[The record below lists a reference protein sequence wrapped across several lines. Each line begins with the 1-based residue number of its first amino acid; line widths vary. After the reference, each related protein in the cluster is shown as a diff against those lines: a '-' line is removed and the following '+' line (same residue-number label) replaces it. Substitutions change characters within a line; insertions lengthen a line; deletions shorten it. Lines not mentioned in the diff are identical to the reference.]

1 MDWPVFHGR
10 TGVPDADLP
19 TYPFQR
25 EHYWL
30 QASATDGDPA
40 SLGLESVDHPLLG
53 AALVLADSNGL
64 VLSGRLSATAH
75 SWLSDH
81 TVRGAILFPGTGFVE
96 LALHAGDQVG
106 CGRLRELTVHTPLVL
121 PDQGGIRIQVTVGAP
136 DDTGARTL
144 QVYSAPDEES
154 GATAWTRH
162 ASGRIEPGNTAV
174 PAERRAWPPAD
185 AQAVDIDGLYEEL
198 ADRELEYGPVFRGLR
213 AVWRHS
219 GEILAEVRLPE
230 ARGSG
235 AQGFG
240 LHPAVFDAA
249 LHAIGLTDTVG
260 EGAWLPYTWSGV
272 ELFAS
277 GASALR
283 VRVTPVGPG
292 EVTLDLTDPDG
303 GPVARVASLVLR
315 RASDETMRPTTAGL
329 GDALLRRDWVRATE
343 SSAPSAKPPAE
354 LDPDFRYDAGV
365 PGTVVL
371 RCPQASAG
379 MEDDI
384 PAATRAAVGQ
394 VLETLQRWLRDD
406 RCAQARLVVLTSGA
420 VAVTSDEDVDVT
432 QAAVHGLVRSAQ
444 SEHPDRFVLVDTD
457 DPGDL
462 RTVTAALA
470 CGEPEAA
477 VRAGKPWV
485 PRLVKATAGEPAG
498 TAVAWPTDGTVLITG
513 GTGALGGQ
521 LARHLVSVH
530 GVRHLLLVSR
540 RGPEAVEADRL
551 RTALTEAGA
560 TVTVAACDVADRAAL
575 AALLAEIPA
584 EHPLRAVVHTAGVL
598 DDGVLLSLT
607 PERLERVLRP
617 KVEAAWHLH
626 ELTRDQPLAAF
637 VLFSSASGVLGAPG
651 QANYA
656 AANAWLDALAGHRR
670 HLGLPGQS
678 HAWGQWGQ
686 ADGMAGDVAR
696 ADGAD
701 RTEHGGEDSAP
712 HRPRHGMLA
721 LTTQEGLE
729 LFDRACS
736 FQEPVLVPMRL
747 DLPQLRTAP
756 GGVPELLRVM
766 VPAPRRTAGGDTGSL
781 SRRTAGLSAA
791 ERADTLREMV
801 RTEVAAVL
809 GHRSPESVDA
819 DRVFQDLGFDS
830 LTAVELRNRL
840 STVTEIQL
848 PATLVFDHPTV
859 TALAAHLDQM
869 LLGTLDGPEDEAPQD
884 DIPDDE
890 PIAIVG
896 MACRYPGGVGSPED
910 LWRLVSTG
918 TDGISDFPT
927 DRGWDLE
934 HWQVLSEKSKTPQ
947 GGFVHDATDFDADFF
962 GISPNEALMMDPQ
975 QRLLLEASWEALQ
988 RAGIE
993 PLELKGSPTGVFAG
1007 VMQSDYDPGMFD
1019 TAEHA
1024 GGFRSSGLSRSVVS
1038 GRVAYTMGL
1047 EGPAVSVD
1055 TACSS
1060 SLVALHWAIQAL
1072 RRGDCRLALAGGVTV
1087 IVSPSPFVDFD
1098 SSAVAADGRCKPFS
1112 ADADGVGWAEGVGV
1126 LVVERLSDARRNGHQ
1141 VLALVRGSAVNQDG
1155 ASNGLTAPSGP
1166 AQEKVIRRALATA
1179 GLKPSDVDAVEA
1191 HGTGTRLGDPIE
1203 AQAVLAVYG
1212 QERSEDS
1219 PLWLGSVK
1227 SNIGHTQAASGV
1239 AGVIKM
1245 VMAMRHEALPRTLH
1259 VDEPSPHVDWSA
1271 GAVRLLDGS
1280 VEWPRNERPRRVGVS
1295 SFGYSGTNVHTILE
1309 EAPADEGT
1317 ESTADG
1323 ASADGTADRDAA
1335 EHPELL
1341 LPWLI
1346 SARSPQALPVQSK
1359 RLLEHLEANPGTRLQ
1374 DIGYSLATSRPAAQY
1389 RAVVVGADRDELMDG
1404 LSALATSATSPA
1416 VVSGSVRTG
1425 RTAFLFPGQG
1435 TQRPGMGRE
1444 LYDAFPVFAEA
1455 VDEICARFDRHLD
1468 RPLREVMFAEEGT
1481 VQAQLLDQTTFTHA
1495 ALFTL
1500 EVALFRLMESWGLR
1514 PDHVLGH
1521 SAGELAAAHVAGVL
1535 SLRDAVKLTAHRGRL
1550 MQELPPGGAMVAV
1563 EASEDEVR
1571 PTIGEG
1577 ADIAAINGPRSV
1589 VVSGDEESVLEV
1601 ARHWREQG
1609 RRVKRLAI
1617 RVAGHSPRIDAM
1629 LDDLYDIADGL
1640 SYEAPVIP
1648 VVSTVTGRL
1657 ASADDL
1663 TDPEYW
1669 LDNARKSVRFLDGI
1683 RSLEADGVTRFV
1695 ELGPDGVLAGMAQ
1708 GCLTGAEEDFVM
1720 VPLLRKDGP
1729 EAVSALLAA
1738 GRLCTDG
1745 LDPDWARLFTAR
1757 GARRVPLP
1765 PYAFHRRR
1773 YWVDMDALWAGGDVS
1788 SAGLDS
1794 ADHPL
1799 VGAAL
1804 TLAGS
1809 GSAVL
1814 TGRLSV
1820 SAQPWLA
1827 DHTVDGTVLLPGAA
1841 FVELVLRA
1849 GDEVGCG
1856 RVAELT
1862 LETPMPL
1869 PERGGVQVQI
1879 AVGPPD
1885 GSGARP
1891 VTVHSRPEGVLPGT
1905 AWTRHAGGLLTAAGD
1920 AEPKGES
1927 VWPPVGA
1934 EPVDTALLYEE
1945 LADRGLVYGP
1955 AFRALRSAWRRG
1967 NEVFAEVALEQQTA
1981 GQAQR
1986 FGLHPAALD
1995 AALHAIGLCGSEDV
2009 ASGLPFAWSD
2019 VELYAIG
2026 ASRLRV
2032 RVTPIGGGAVS
2043 LLLTDPAER
2052 PVASVGSLVLR
2063 EAETDR
2069 LASALRSP
2077 HEEYLFGWDWIHL
2090 PEGGE
2095 TVGAAGW
2102 AVVGERAVELAAD
2115 LHRVGITATAA
2126 ADPAE
2131 LSAHARAE
2139 GSAPEAVLLDC
2150 RHDEGDHDDVA
2161 EAVHAATRRAL
2172 RTLQEWLADDTFGST
2187 PLVVLTRGAMSPA
2200 GEDVTDLA
2208 GAAVWGLVRS
2218 AQAEHPD
2225 RFVLVDTDGRPESH
2239 RALLGVVA
2247 GGEPQTVVRQ
2257 GAAHS
2262 ARLVRAGG
2270 DTAEPGSTFGPEG
2283 TTVLTGATGALGR
2296 LVARHLVA
2304 EHGVRRLL
2312 LLSRSGG
2319 GAELAEELREL
2330 GAEAVPVACDV
2341 TDRAALAAVLD
2352 GISAEQPLTAV
2363 VHAAGVLDDGMVTSL
2378 TPEQLDTVL
2387 RTKADAAL
2395 ALHELTADL
2404 ELSAFV
2410 LFSSAAGLFGAP
2422 GQANY
2427 SAANTVLDA
2436 LAAHRRAQG
2445 RTAQSLA
2452 WGLWADTGTATAAM
2466 TDGDRARMTRS
2477 GMLSLSAEEGLAL
2490 FDAAIRHPQHL
2501 QVPIKIDL
2509 RTDTADGPVPR
2520 VLAGL
2525 VKPAR
2530 RTAAGIARPDE
2541 DTLRRQLAGLTQD
2554 RREKAL
2560 LDLVRDS
2567 AAALLGHTDSQTV
2580 DPYRHFLDTGF
2591 DSLSAVEL
2599 RNGLNASLGLR
2610 LPATVVFDHETPIEL
2625 ARHLVKELGAM
2636 EGEGTQGQGAGA
2648 MSPDKAPAP
2657 QQSPDSLRDLFH
2669 EAVTVGK
2676 LHEGLDILRAVA
2688 GLRPSFET
2696 TAELATPPR
2705 IVRLADGPTRPRLFC
2720 VSTPVAIG
2728 GVYQHAR
2735 LAAHFRGRR
2744 EVSAVPL
2751 PGFLSGEQLPVSA
2764 GAVVDV
2770 LAEALREAA
2779 GEEPFALLGYS
2790 SAGIIAH
2797 AVAARLEGTGP
2808 KPSAVVL
2815 LDTYEV
2821 HGSESTEGGGER
2833 TDGVMDEMTVG
2844 MLDRESQYNLFDRD
2858 RLTAMARYVDLL
2870 PDFPLPDIAA
2880 PALLLRPEERF
2891 TARPDGSA
2899 GGAEDWQ
2906 TTWSRADEYRT
2917 VEGDHYSMVED
2928 GAENTARVIG
2938 EWLDSLT

>member
-1 MDWPVFHGR
+1 MNTSETELVDALRASLKETERLREQNRQLSEASQEPIAIIGMACRFPGGATTPEEFWRLVADGVDAVGEFPTDRGWDLGRLYDPTAERPGSSYVREGGFLHQAAEFDADLFGISPREALVMDPQQRLLLETSWEAFERAGISPRSVKGSATGVFAGVMYHNYPGSYGSSGVVSGRVAYTFGLEGPAVTVDTACSSSLVTLHLAVQALRQGECGLALAGGVSVMATPRTFVEFSAEGTLSSDGRCRTFADSADGTGWSEGAGMLLLERLSDARRNGHRVLAVMRGSAVNQDGASNGLTAPNGPAQQRVIRAALANARLNPDQVDAVEAHGTATTLGDPIEAQALLAAYGRDREADRPLWLGSVKSNIGHTQAAAGVAGVIKMVMALRNDLLPRSLHIDAPSSHVDWSEGAVELLTEPVPWPRNGHPRRVGVSAFGMSGTNAHVIIEEAPEGESAARPGGEPGSGEARPWLLSGRTDAALRAQAERMLARLGEDPDLDLAEAACALATTRTMFEHRAAVTGVDRGELVRGLVALAGGDEAPGLVRGVADVVGRTAFVFSGQGSQRAGMGRELYAAFPVFAEAFDAVCAGLGGRVGRSLRDVVFALEGGADAALLDATGFTQPALFAVQVALFRLLESWGVVPDVLVGHSVGELAAAHVAGVWSLEDACALVAARGRLMQALPSGGAMVALEAGEAEVLPLLAGVGGRAGVAAVNGPVSVVVSGEAAVVESVAREVAGWGRRVHRLTVSHAFHSPLMEPMLGEFREVAEGLTYHRPEIPIVSTMTGVMATAEELCDPGYWVSHVRRPVRFHDAVRALEGQGVGRFVEIGPDATCTAMAQQCLSETDGVLLAPTLRPGRAEPRALAEGVALLHVHGTDVDWPVFHGR

-30 QASATDGDPA
+30 QASTTDGDPA

-64 VLSGRLSATAH
+64 VLSGRFSATAH

-185 AQAVDIDGLYEEL
+185 AQAMDIDGLYEEL
-198 ADRELEYGPVFRGLR
+198 ADRGLEYGPVFRGLR
-213 AVWRHS
+213 AVWRHG

-260 EGAWLPYTWSGV
+260 EGAWLPYSWSGV

-343 SSAPSAKPPAE
+343 SSAPSAKPPVE

-371 RCPQASAG
+371 SCPQASAG

-384 PAATRAAVGQ
+384 PAATRAAVGL

-406 RCAQARLVVLTSGA
+406 RCARARLVVLTSGA

-896 MACRYPGGVGSPED
+896 MACRYPGGVASPED

-993 PLELKGSPTGVFAG
+993 PLELKGSSTGVFAG

-1245 VMAMRHEALPRTLH
+1245 VMAMQHEALPRTLH

-1280 VEWPRNERPRRVGVS
+1280 VEWPRNERRRRVGVS

-1323 ASADGTADRDAA
+1323 ASADGTADRDGA

-1374 DIGYSLATSRPAAQY
+1374 DIGYSLATSRPAAQH

-1425 RTAFLFPGQG
+1425 RTAFLFPGRAPSAPAWAANC
-1435 TQRPGMGRE
+1435 TTPSLSSRRP
-1444 LYDAFPVFAEA
+1444 
-1455 VDEICARFDRHLD
+1455 
-1468 RPLREVMFAEEGT
+1468 
-1481 VQAQLLDQTTFTHA
+1481 
-1495 ALFTL
+1495 
-1500 EVALFRLMESWGLR
+1500 
-1514 PDHVLGH
+1514 
-1521 SAGELAAAHVAGVL
+1521 
-1535 SLRDAVKLTAHRGRL
+1535 
-1550 MQELPPGGAMVAV
+1550 
-1563 EASEDEVR
+1563 
-1571 PTIGEG
+1571 
-1577 ADIAAINGPRSV
+1577 
-1589 VVSGDEESVLEV
+1589 
-1601 ARHWREQG
+1601 
-1609 RRVKRLAI
+1609 
-1617 RVAGHSPRIDAM
+1617 
-1629 LDDLYDIADGL
+1629 
-1640 SYEAPVIP
+1640 
-1648 VVSTVTGRL
+1648 
-1657 ASADDL
+1657 
-1663 TDPEYW
+1663 
-1669 LDNARKSVRFLDGI
+1669 
-1683 RSLEADGVTRFV
+1683 
-1695 ELGPDGVLAGMAQ
+1695 
-1708 GCLTGAEEDFVM
+1708 
-1720 VPLLRKDGP
+1720 
-1729 EAVSALLAA
+1729 
-1738 GRLCTDG
+1738 
-1745 LDPDWARLFTAR
+1745 
-1757 GARRVPLP
+1757 
-1765 PYAFHRRR
+1765 
-1773 YWVDMDALWAGGDVS
+1773 
-1788 SAGLDS
+1788 
-1794 ADHPL
+1794 
-1799 VGAAL
+1799 
-1804 TLAGS
+1804 
-1809 GSAVL
+1809 
-1814 TGRLSV
+1814 
-1820 SAQPWLA
+1820 
-1827 DHTVDGTVLLPGAA
+1827 
-1841 FVELVLRA
+1841 
-1849 GDEVGCG
+1849 
-1856 RVAELT
+1856 
-1862 LETPMPL
+1862 
-1869 PERGGVQVQI
+1869 
-1879 AVGPPD
+1879 
-1885 GSGARP
+1885 
-1891 VTVHSRPEGVLPGT
+1891 
-1905 AWTRHAGGLLTAAGD
+1905 WTR
-1920 AEPKGES
+1920 
-1927 VWPPVGA
+1927 
-1934 EPVDTALLYEE
+1934 
-1945 LADRGLVYGP
+1945 
-1955 AFRALRSAWRRG
+1955 SA
-1967 NEVFAEVALEQQTA
+1967 
-1981 GQAQR
+1981 
-1986 FGLHPAALD
+1986 
-1995 AALHAIGLCGSEDV
+1995 
-2009 ASGLPFAWSD
+2009 
-2019 VELYAIG
+2019 
-2026 ASRLRV
+2026 
-2032 RVTPIGGGAVS
+2032 
-2043 LLLTDPAER
+2043 
-2052 PVASVGSLVLR
+2052 
-2063 EAETDR
+2063 
-2069 LASALRSP
+2069 
-2077 HEEYLFGWDWIHL
+2077 
-2090 PEGGE
+2090 
-2095 TVGAAGW
+2095 
-2102 AVVGERAVELAAD
+2102 
-2115 LHRVGITATAA
+2115 
-2126 ADPAE
+2126 
-2131 LSAHARAE
+2131 
-2139 GSAPEAVLLDC
+2139 
-2150 RHDEGDHDDVA
+2150 
-2161 EAVHAATRRAL
+2161 
-2172 RTLQEWLADDTFGST
+2172 
-2187 PLVVLTRGAMSPA
+2187 
-2200 GEDVTDLA
+2200 
-2208 GAAVWGLVRS
+2208 
-2218 AQAEHPD
+2218 
-2225 RFVLVDTDGRPESH
+2225 
-2239 RALLGVVA
+2239 
-2247 GGEPQTVVRQ
+2247 
-2257 GAAHS
+2257 
-2262 ARLVRAGG
+2262 
-2270 DTAEPGSTFGPEG
+2270 PGST
-2283 TTVLTGATGALGR
+2283 
-2296 LVARHLVA
+2296 
-2304 EHGVRRLL
+2304 
-2312 LLSRSGG
+2312 
-2319 GAELAEELREL
+2319 
-2330 GAEAVPVACDV
+2330 
-2341 TDRAALAAVLD
+2341 
-2352 GISAEQPLTAV
+2352 GISTGRCARSCSP
-2363 VHAAGVLDDGMVTSL
+2363 
-2378 TPEQLDTVL
+2378 
-2387 RTKADAAL
+2387 
-2395 ALHELTADL
+2395 
-2404 ELSAFV
+2404 
-2410 LFSSAAGLFGAP
+2410 
-2422 GQANY
+2422 
-2427 SAANTVLDA
+2427 
-2436 LAAHRRAQG
+2436 RRG
-2445 RTAQSLA
+2445 
-2452 WGLWADTGTATAAM
+2452 
-2466 TDGDRARMTRS
+2466 
-2477 GMLSLSAEEGLAL
+2477 
-2490 FDAAIRHPQHL
+2490 
-2501 QVPIKIDL
+2501 
-2509 RTDTADGPVPR
+2509 
-2520 VLAGL
+2520 
-2525 VKPAR
+2525 
-2530 RTAAGIARPDE
+2530 
-2541 DTLRRQLAGLTQD
+2541 
-2554 RREKAL
+2554 
-2560 LDLVRDS
+2560 
-2567 AAALLGHTDSQTV
+2567 
-2580 DPYRHFLDTGF
+2580 PYRPSSWT
-2591 DSLSAVEL
+2591 
-2599 RNGLNASLGLR
+2599 R
-2610 LPATVVFDHETPIEL
+2610 LP
-2625 ARHLVKELGAM
+2625 
-2636 EGEGTQGQGAGA
+2636 
-2648 MSPDKAPAP
+2648 S
-2657 QQSPDSLRDLFH
+2657 
-2669 EAVTVGK
+2669 
-2676 LHEGLDILRAVA
+2676 
-2688 GLRPSFET
+2688 
-2696 TAELATPPR
+2696 
-2705 IVRLADGPTRPRLFC
+2705 PTRRCSRWRSPC
-2720 VSTPVAIG
+2720 
-2728 GVYQHAR
+2728 
-2735 LAAHFRGRR
+2735 
-2744 EVSAVPL
+2744 
-2751 PGFLSGEQLPVSA
+2751 SG
-2764 GAVVDV
+2764 
-2770 LAEALREAA
+2770 
-2779 GEEPFALLGYS
+2779 
-2790 SAGIIAH
+2790 
-2797 AVAARLEGTGP
+2797 
-2808 KPSAVVL
+2808 
-2815 LDTYEV
+2815 
-2821 HGSESTEGGGER
+2821 
-2833 TDGVMDEMTVG
+2833 
-2844 MLDRESQYNLFDRD
+2844 
-2858 RLTAMARYVDLL
+2858 
-2870 PDFPLPDIAA
+2870 
-2880 PALLLRPEERF
+2880 
-2891 TARPDGSA
+2891 
-2899 GGAEDWQ
+2899 
-2906 TTWSRADEYRT
+2906 
-2917 VEGDHYSMVED
+2917 
-2928 GAENTARVIG
+2928 
-2938 EWLDSLT
+2938 